1 MQELR
6 WHGGWLGAGCCA
18 TRMALLPI
26 CPDNSWVGAREAP
39 LPWPRP
45 GCICSPGSRTTGLYG
60 LGTARALLSLPSI
73 LWPWLHG
80 GCAHGVPWMSQELW
94 ASAGL
99 GGEAVEWP
107 CRWACV
113 LSLFAHRR
121 LAP

>member
-80 GCAHGVPWMSQELW
+80 GVHTVFPGCLRSRGHQPGWVGRRWSGRAAGH
-94 ASAGL
+94 AS
-99 GGEAVEWP
+99 
-107 CRWACV
+107 
-113 LSLFAHRR
+113 
-121 LAP
+121 